1 MKESLIKI
9 LSDAKILPVLRCN
22 EAGIALDT
30 AKALVD
36 GGIKILEINV
46 QNPSIYNVIEK
57 LADKVI
63 VCAGG
68 IITSLQ
74 ANAAIDS
81 GAKVLSSPIFQMNMV
96 KLSKDKEIPLIA
108 GATTANE
115 AYEAWKARVQIV
127 KVYPITAMGGTM
139 YLEDLLRPMP
149 FLKVMPLGQV
159 KLEEVQSYIDAG
171 AVAVGVGRDLYE
183 GYSYSEITKRVKE
196 LEWIN

>member
-9 LSDAKILPVLRCN
+9 LSDAKILPVLRCTD
-22 EAGIALDT
+22 AQTALNT
-30 AKALVD
+30 AKALIDAGV
-36 GGIKILEINV
+36 KILEINV
-46 QNPSIYNVIEK
+46 ENSSIYGVIEK
-57 LADKVI
+57 IAGDVI

-68 IITSLQ
+68 IITSIQ

-81 GAKVLSSPIFQMNMV
+81 GARVLSSPIFQMNMV
-96 KLSKDKEIPLIA
+96 KISKDHEIPLIT

-115 AYEAWKARVQIV
+115 AYDAWKARVQVV

-149 FLKVMPLGQV
+149 FLKVMPIGNV

-171 AVAVGVGRDLYE
+171 AVAVGVGRDLYD
-183 GYSYSEITKRVKE
+183 GYSYQEITKRVKGF
-196 LEWIN
+196 INE